1 MLKYCSSI
9 FKNLKLLKL
18 VFAVITAYLLVDEIL
33 VFLRMPTFTSETRT
47 VMGPQHFPQIKICP
61 SPAFNQSE
69 LERQGYE
76 TSYEFTLGTV
86 RREGNTSGSVKGW
99 FGKQSD
105 GQISV
110 ASLTEL
116 QDCPSVSLKFRTER
130 AITWHQAEMTVTR
143 SINPFGRCCQAQI
156 VIH

>member
-1 MLKYCSSI
+1 MLKYCNSI

-18 VFAVITAYLLVDEIL
+18 VFAVITAYLLADEIL

-47 VMGPQHFPQIKICP
+47 VMGPQHFPQIRICP

-86 RREGNTSGSVKGW
+86 RREGNTRVKGW
-99 FGKQSD
+99 FGNQSD
-105 GQISV
+105 WQVSV
-110 ASLTEL
+110 ASLTGL
-116 QDCPSVSLKFRTER
+116 QECPSVSLKFRTAGR
-130 AITWHQAEMTVTR
+130 DDSNQIHQ
-143 SINPFGRCCQAQI
+143 SIRKMLPGTDCYSLTQSHRY
-156 VIH
+156 